1 MKRELGFGRCGL
13 ACCLCSE
20 NDVCAGCDSGS
31 CPDKDRCENRRCSAE
46 KGLGGCFACAEV
58 LQCTKGLLQ
67 KVKPRAFTLFIR
79 RRGKEALL
87 DVLEQNE
94 SRGVVYHRSGVNGDY
109 DAFETPQQL
118 LCFLGDGPP

>member
-1 MKRELGFGRCGL
+1 M
-13 ACCLCSE
+13 
-20 NDVCAGCDSGS
+20 
-31 CPDKDRCENRRCSAE
+31 E
-46 KGLGGCFACAEV
+46 KGLGGCFACAQAA
-58 LQCTKGLLQ
+58 QCTKGLLQ